1 MSEMRLDF
9 ARMLDSLH
17 DGLYF
22 VDRGRRIT
30 YWNKAAERITG
41 FKREEVLGHHC
52 ADNIL
57 VHVDGDGRGLC
68 KGMCPLA
75 ATIKDGTPHEA
86 ELFLHHKEGHRV
98 PVSVRVS
105 PLEDDGGNIVGGIEL
120 FSDSSPQ
127 EALRSKIT
135 ELEKLA
141 LLDPLTRLPNRRQL
155 ISELAA
161 QFAMLGRSGIPF
173 GVLFFDIDH
182 FKRFNDEHG
191 HHIGDLAL
199 QTVAKTLSACVRP
212 FDTIGRWGGEEFVGI
227 FPNTTGELL
236 TAIAGRLR
244 MLVRNSR
251 VETETVQLGVTVSVG
266 GTVPGRK
273 DTPESLLTRAD
284 AMMYRSKES
293 GRDRVAIG

>member
-1 MSEMRLDF
+1 MTEMRHDF

-41 FKREEVLGHHC
+41 FKREEVVGRHC

-57 VHVDGDGRGLC
+57 IHVDGDGHGLC

-98 PVSVRVS
+98 PVWVRVTT
-105 PLEDDGGNIVGGIEL
+105 LEDDEGNIVGGIEL
-120 FSDSSPQ
+120 FSDRSPQ

-161 QFAMLGRSGIPF
+161 QFAMLGRSRIPF

-212 FDTIGRWGGEEFVGI
+212 FDTIGRWGGK
-227 FPNTTGELL
+227 
-236 TAIAGRLR
+236 
-244 MLVRNSR
+244 NS
-251 VETETVQLGVTVSVG
+251 
-266 GTVPGRK
+266 
-273 DTPESLLTRAD
+273 
-284 AMMYRSKES
+284 
-293 GRDRVAIG
+293 